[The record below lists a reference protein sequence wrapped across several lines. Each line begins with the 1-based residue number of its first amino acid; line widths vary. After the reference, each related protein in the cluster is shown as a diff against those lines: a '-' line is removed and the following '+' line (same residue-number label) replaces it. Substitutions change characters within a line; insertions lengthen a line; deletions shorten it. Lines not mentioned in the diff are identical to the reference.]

1 MTINDYMRVSSY
13 ELLRDEPNTP
23 AAVAETVLPA
33 GERSDSPPLS
43 SSDLSTESSGLATG
57 GARVAARSDGLSG
70 YVTKMADDMA
80 KLMRS
85 SESVGYESGFLACL
99 KEIIEHVQGGLHV
112 DGDFLSGMLYRPILC
127 KFCKNPLNATERVM
141 DDACAD
147 CAKRFGED
155 AR

>member
-1 MTINDYMRVSSY
+1 MTKLDTAEEYARVSSY
-13 ELLRDEPNTP
+13 ELNTP
-23 AAVAETVLPA
+23 ATASTAVLPA

-43 SSDLSTESSGLATG
+43 SSDLPIESSGLATG

-70 YVTKMADDMA
+70 YVTKMADDMG

-85 SESVGYESGFLACL
+85 SESVGYERGYLDCL
-99 KEIIEHVQGGLHV
+99 KEIIEHVTAGLHV

-127 KFCKNPLNATERVM
+127 KFCKNPLNQSERVM